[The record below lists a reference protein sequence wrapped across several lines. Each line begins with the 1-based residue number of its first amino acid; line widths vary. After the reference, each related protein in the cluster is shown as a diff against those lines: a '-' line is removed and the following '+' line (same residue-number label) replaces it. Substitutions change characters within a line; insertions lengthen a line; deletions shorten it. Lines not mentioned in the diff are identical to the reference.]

1 MSYVIVPLKALTH
14 LVYMPYAYAVDKFKW
29 DVFSSAVP
37 EEDLNCH
44 WVKLRMDVQG
54 KLTIRDHVH
63 ITSARRGR
71 GEGGS
76 RICQYHMGGPIM
88 LQYLE

>member
-1 MSYVIVPLKALTH
+1 MCVCPLSSKALTH

-54 KLTIRDHVH
+54 KLAVDKFIRCL
-63 ITSARRGR
+63 SFGR
-71 GEGGS
+71 EPGLDCLRFGV
-76 RICQYHMGGPIM
+76 
-88 LQYLE
+88 LYLPA

>member
-1 MSYVIVPLKALTH
+1 MDVICACPLSSKALTH

-44 WVKLRMDVQG
+44 WVKLRMNVQG
-54 KLTIRDHVH
+54 EFKINEVTL
-63 ITSARRGR
+63 
-71 GEGGS
+71 
-76 RICQYHMGGPIM
+76 
-88 LQYLE
+88 LQWRPLIG